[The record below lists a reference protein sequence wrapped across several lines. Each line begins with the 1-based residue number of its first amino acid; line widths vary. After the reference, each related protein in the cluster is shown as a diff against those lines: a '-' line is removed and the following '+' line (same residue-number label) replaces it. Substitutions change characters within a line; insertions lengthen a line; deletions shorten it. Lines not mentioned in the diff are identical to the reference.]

1 MTPSPG
7 GDFRPSRR
15 DVLRPAEYVGG
26 AAIAAVFTAA
36 IVLMVTRDWLITL
49 IALGGVFI
57 IVLMVLALLAMTVKP
72 NSGEHGDGT
81 GGDPM
86 RRDPSGPSAH

>member
-1 MTPSPG
+1 MTQSPG
-7 GDFRPSRR
+7 DDFRPSRR

-72 NSGEHGDGT
+72 NPGEHGDGT